1 MRIHRLQLEN
11 FRGFA
16 SLGLDLSRGRTTAL
30 VGVNGSG
37 KTSVL
42 DAVAYLL
49 ALAVARTG
57 LGEDASRLTLSD
69 VRAGAERCVVHGE
82 FVWTPPTRRAQD
94 ELFADLDPGEE
105 GFTLRHELAHRWDRW
120 HHAQPDT
127 PQTASWAA
135 RWHEALARGVVLD
148 APMLATY
155 SHERYVEA
163 EEDVTRGELPSGPA
177 GLYADHAW
185 SRGARREDFLRW
197 FLLREDLENELIRE
211 RRDHVDP
218 QLAAV
223 RRAILSFLPDWT
235 DLRFRRRPTRE
246 PGAAHIDFVVGRRP
260 ALILRKGGTQLAF
273 SQLSGGEQ
281 GLLVLVGDIAR
292 RLAIT
297 HPNLA
302 DPLQGRGIVLIDEV
316 ELHLHPQWQRT
327 LIPDLERT
335 FPNLQFIVT
344 THSPQVLSLVPRE
357 QVKLLRDFRL
367 VDEPPHT
374 LGRDSNAILYE
385 VMGVDQYPPFSAA
398 KVRAVARLI
407 DEERWPEAR
416 AALAE
421 LVADFGPHDAEVVR
435 LGSMMAFLAEDDA
448 EGEG

>member
-1 MRIHRLQLEN
+1 MRVQRLYLEN

-16 SLGLDLSRGRTTAL
+16 TLELDLSRGHTTAL

-42 DAVAYLL
+42 DALARLL

-57 LGEDASRLTLSD
+57 LGEDSGRLSLAD
-69 VRAGAERCVVHGE
+69 VRAGASRCVVEGE
-82 FVWTPPTRRAQD
+82 FIWTPPPAC
-94 ELFADLDPGEE
+94 PGEPAAE
-105 GFTLRHELAHRWDRW
+105 ARFTLRHELERRWDRW
-120 HHAQPDT
+120 VHAQSDT
-127 PQTASWAA
+127 PESASWTG
-135 RWHEALARGVVLD
+135 RWHDALARGEVLD
-148 APMLATY
+148 APMLAAY
-155 SHERYVEA
+155 SHERYVEPG
-163 EEDVTRGELPSGPA
+163 EPGGRGELPANPA
-177 GLYADHAW
+177 SLYDDHAW
-185 SRGARREDFLRW
+185 SRGARRDEFLQW

-211 RRDHVDP
+211 QRDHVDP

-223 RRAILSFLPDWT
+223 RRAILSFLPGYT

-246 PGAAHIDFVVGRRP
+246 AGAAHIDVVVAHKP
-260 ALILRKGGTQLAF
+260 ALILRKDGTQLAF

-292 RLAIT
+292 RLAIS

-316 ELHLHPQWQRT
+316 ELHLHPQWQRA
-327 LIPDLERT
+327 LLPGLERT
-335 FPNLQFIVT
+335 FPNLQFVVT

-357 QVKLLRDFRL
+357 QVKLLREFSL
-367 VDEPPHT
+367 VEDPPRT

-385 VMGVDQYPPFSAA
+385 VMGVEPYPPQWAE
-398 KVRAVARLI
+398 KVRAVARLV

-421 LVADFGPHDAEVVR
+421 LERDFGPGDAEVVR
-435 LGSMMAFLAEDDA
+435 LGSMMAFLADDEA
-448 EGEG
+448 DG

>member
-1 MRIHRLQLEN
+1 MRIQRLYLEN

-16 SLGLDLSRGRTTAL
+16 SLGLDLSHGRTTVL

-42 DAVAYLL
+42 DALANLL
-49 ALAVARTG
+49 ALAVVRTG
-57 LGEDASRLTLSD
+57 LGEGGARLTLAD
-69 VRAGAERCVVHGE
+69 VRAGADRCVVRGE
-82 FVWTPPTRRAQD
+82 FVWTPPPPIDATG
-94 ELFADLDPGEE
+94 ELFAATAPDEQQ
-105 GFTLRHELAHRWDRW
+105 FTLSQELHHRWDRW
-120 HHAQPDT
+120 SHAEGDT
-127 PQTASWAA
+127 PHSAA
-135 RWHEALARGVVLD
+135 WTGRWQDALARGLVLD

-155 SHERYVEA
+155 SHERYA
-163 EEDVTRGELPSGPA
+163 TAGDDDPRGELPANPA
-177 GLYADHAW
+177 SLYADHNW

-197 FLLREDLENELIRE
+197 FLLREDFENEVFRE
-211 RRDHVDP
+211 QRDYLDP
-218 QLAAV
+218 QLSAV
-223 RRAILSFLPDWT
+223 RRALLSFLPDYA

-246 PGAAHIDFVVGRRP
+246 AGAAHIDFVVGLRP
-260 ALILRKGGTQLAF
+260 ALILRKDGTQLAF

-302 DPLQGRGIVLIDEV
+302 DPLQGRGVVLVDEV

-327 LIPDLERT
+327 LIPNLEQT
-335 FPNLQFIVT
+335 FPNVQFIVT

-357 QVKLLRDFRL
+357 QVKILRDFAVVER
-367 VDEPPHT
+367 PPHT
-374 LGRDSNAILYE
+374 LGRDSNSLLYE
-385 VMGVDQYPPFSAA
+385 VMGVEPYPAFAA
-398 KVRAVARLI
+398 EKVRAVARLI

-421 LVADFGPHDAEVVR
+421 LARDFGPSDGEVVR
-435 LGSMMAFLAEDDA
+435 LGSMMEFLRDDEA
-448 EGEG
+448 AG

>member
-1 MRIHRLQLEN
+1 MRVHRLQLEN

-16 SLGLDLSRGRTTAL
+16 ALDLDLSHGRTTAL

-42 DAVAYLL
+42 DALARLL

-57 LGEDASRLTLSD
+57 LGEDATRLALSD
-69 VRAGAERCVVHGE
+69 VRAGASHCVVHGE
-82 FVWTPPTRRAQD
+82 FAWVPPPAGER
-94 ELFADLDPGEE
+94 ELFSGDDGEQR
-105 GFTLRHELAHRWDRW
+105 FVLRHELSHRWDRW
-120 HHAQPDT
+120 THAQSDT
-127 PQTASWAA
+127 PQTASWTQ
-135 RWHEALARGVVLD
+135 RWHDAWSRGVVLD
-148 APMLATY
+148 APLLATY
-155 SHERYVEA
+155 SHERYVEGA
-163 EEDVTRGELPSGPA
+163 DGDARGELPANPA
-177 GLYADHAW
+177 SLYAEHNW
-185 SRGARREDFLRW
+185 SRGARRDDFLRW
-197 FLLREDLENELIRE
+197 FLLREDFENELFRE

-223 RRAILSFLPDWT
+223 RRAILSFLPGYT

-246 PGAAHIDFVVGRRP
+246 AGAAHIDVVVGLRP
-260 ALILRKGGTQLAF
+260 ALTLRKDGTQLAF
-273 SQLSGGEQ
+273 SHLSGGEQ

-302 DPLQGRGIVLIDEV
+302 DPLQGRGVVLIDEV

-327 LIPDLERT
+327 LVPNLERT

-357 QVKLLRDFRL
+357 QVKLLRDFQL
-367 VDEPPHT
+367 VERPPHT

-385 VMGVDQYPPFSAA
+385 VMGVDQYPPFSAE
-398 KVRAVARLI
+398 KVRTVARLI
-407 DEERWPEAR
+407 DEERWGEAR
-416 AALAE
+416 AALAA

-435 LGSMMAFLAEDDA
+435 LGSMMEFLAGDDDEA
-448 EGEG
+448 SG